1 MSVVTDLSG
10 RSVLINGA
18 AGDLGLACARKFA
31 EAGAAV
37 ALSDLPGD
45 GLERAVA
52 EVSDLGVEAMAV
64 PADLTSRKQCQEIV
78 AKARKQF
85 GGIDSLVSCAGIMQ
99 TKPLKELAEDEWRRM
114 IDVTLSGVFFITQVT
129 GQAMLEDGGGSI
141 VTFSSTAA
149 RGARPLSA
157 HYAAAKT
164 ALLSLTK
171 SAAAALAPTVRVNAV
186 CPGLFLTR
194 MWDSIIE
201 DWDRMYGED
210 AGQTYMEQVR
220 SKCPLGRQ
228 GNPEELASVVLFLAS
243 DASSYVTGQTLNVD
257 GGLEMD

>member
-1 MSVVTDLSG
+1 MSVITDLSN

-18 AGDLGLACARKFA
+18 AGDLGLACARKLA
-31 EAGAAV
+31 EAGADI
-37 ALSDLPGD
+37 ALSDLPGER
-45 GLERAVA
+45 LERAVD
-52 EVSDLGVEAMAV
+52 EISGMGVEAIAV
-64 PADLTSRKQCQEIV
+64 PADLTSRKQCGEAV
-78 AKARKQF
+78 ATVRKRF
-85 GGIDSLVSCAGIMQ
+85 GKVDSLVSCAGIMQ
-99 TKPLKELAEDEWRRM
+99 TKPLADLSEDEWRRM
-114 IDVTLSGVFFITQVT
+114 IDVTLSGVFFITQAT
-129 GQAMLEDGGGSI
+129 GQAMLEEGGGSI

-171 SAAAALAPTVRVNAV
+171 SAAVAFAPTVRVNAV

-194 MWDSIIE
+194 MWDGIIE
-201 DWDRMYGED
+201 DWDRIYGEET
-210 AGQTYMEQVR
+210 GQKYLEQVR
-220 SKCPLGRQ
+220 DKCPLGRQ

>member
-10 RSVLINGA
+10 RAVLINGA
-18 AGDLGLACARKFA
+18 AGDLGQACARKFA
-31 EAGAAV
+31 EAGASV
-37 ALSDLPGD
+37 ALSDVPGD
-45 GLERAVA
+45 RLESAVSKI
-52 EVSDLGVEAMAV
+52 SDLGVETIAV
-64 PADLTSRKQCQEIV
+64 PGDLTSREQCQEIV
-78 AKARKQF
+78 VAARKQF
-85 GGIDSLVSCAGIMQ
+85 GKIDSLVSCAGIMQ
-99 TKPLKELAEDEWRRM
+99 TKPLVDLSENEWRRM
-114 IDVTLSGVFFITQVT
+114 IDVTLTGIFFITQVT

-164 ALLSLTK
+164 ALLSLTR
-171 SAAAALAPTVRVNAV
+171 SAAMAFAPTVRVNAV

-194 MWDSIIE
+194 MWDGIIE
-201 DWDRMYGED
+201 DWDRMHGEE
-210 AGQTYMEQVR
+210 AGQKYMEQIR

-228 GNPEELASVVLFLAS
+228 GDPEELASVVLFLAS